1 MTANKGALVIDTKL
15 NSEKIETDF
24 KKIDKQTKN
33 MINRY
38 NKSVD
43 SIKSQEIALEK
54 VKKQLDSI
62 VSSEKT
68 PASIKAMETELNKI
82 NRQFNDAD
90 KRLTRNKDVI
100 EEKKG
105 QKQIQKGLGNQEEVS
120 RIENEIQSVL
130 KENEELKNT
139 MVSLDEKAA
148 ELEAKISEIKLDPN
162 NSLEA
167 QNLTQ
172 KIENMTSKLEE
183 SKKQTNELGKS
194 IKKNLGI
201 KAQLSGITEGF
212 DGIGKKVDKLKTR
225 MTRLIGTVAVFSLI
239 RSGLTSL
246 RNSFTSLLK
255 QNDTFKS
262 SLNQIKAN
270 LMTAF
275 APIYNACLPAINS
288 LMNSLSKL
296 TGTIAVFVSGLFG
309 TSLEDA
315 KKQAEGLSKSLDS
328 TAKSGEKA
336 SGSLASFDNLE
347 VVADNS
353 SSGGGTSSDNSID
366 YSGELQYSQKLLDIL
381 NKVKNFII
389 DNKKLIIGL
398 GAAIAVAFAIS
409 KIISFVSAFSPL
421 MKAIKAV
428 SSLFVKVGGDGTKSF
443 NKVGTGVTVAI
454 AGFALMVKNI
464 SDLITNWDELDT
476 KQKLIKIGMA
486 ALGVAAIALG
496 YAIAAGI
503 SAATLGIGAIIAL
516 IATLL
521 TAITALTVKFFTEKD
536 AILSV
541 EEAQNKLIEAQNK
554 YAEATD
560 SYVSAV
566 DKMEES
572 MNKLQEAENRTG
584 LSGQAL
590 YNQVQDGTLDYMN
603 MNSAQKEVYKAYL
616 ENMNAQKEL
625 QASTEELSNAK
636 KEETMASFAN
646 QLAIAAETG
655 NYDDYKNSVVT
666 AYEEGKISADEARDL
681 IEQSMSRMSD
691 ASQQTFMEDLPS
703 DIKNGMDPDKYK
715 TAKQKFKEWFS
726 NTCSS
731 IGDFFSK
738 LFTETIPNKL
748 NELKEKLKT
757 FFTKTLPNLAISG
770 VEMLVNKVISAFE
783 KLINL
788 PIKGINNLI
797 DKANKIPGVDIS
809 HLPSVTMGRVNIPR
823 LATGTVIPP
832 RSEFMAILG
841 DQKRGVNI
849 EAPLDTIVD
858 AFNKSLDERGN
869 ASGEL
874 VLNNATFIIRAGN
887 TDLSKVVVKSIRLAE
902 KDLGKP
908 LLVN

>member
-1 MTANKGALVIDTKL
+1 MAKSDGAVIIETKL
-15 NSEKIETDF
+15 STEKMETDF
-24 KKIDKQTKN
+24 KKIDSQTKK

-43 SIKSQEIALEK
+43 SIKSQEIALEN
-54 VKKQLDSI
+54 VKKKLESI
-62 VSSEKT
+62 VNSEKT
-68 PASIKAMETELNKI
+68 PASVKAMETELNKI
-82 NRQFNDAD
+82 NKQFNDAD
-90 KRLTRNKDVI
+90 KRLTKNKEVV

-105 QKQIQKGLGNQEEVS
+105 EKRIQKGLGNTGEAGK
-120 RIENEIQSVL
+120 IDNEIQSVL

-139 MVSLDEKAA
+139 MISLDEKAA
-148 ELEAKISEIKLDPN
+148 ELEAKIKEIKLNPN
-162 NSLEA
+162 NSVEA
-167 QNLTQ
+167 QNLIQ
-172 KIENMTSKLEE
+172 KIENINSKLEE
-183 SKKQTNELGKS
+183 TKKQTNELGQE
-194 IKKNLGI
+194 INKNLGI
-201 KAQLSGITEGF
+201 KAKISSITDGF

-225 MTRLIGTVAVFSLI
+225 MTRLVGTVAIFSLI
-239 RSGLTSL
+239 RSSLTKL
-246 RNSFTSLLK
+246 RNGFTSLLK
-255 QNDTFKS
+255 ENDTFSS

-288 LMNSLSKL
+288 LMSSLSKL

-315 KKQAEGLSKSLDS
+315 KKQAQGLSDSLEN

-347 VVADNS
+347 VVADTSSGSSGS
-353 SSGGGTSSDNSID
+353 SSDSGID
-366 YSGELQYSQKLLDIL
+366 YSGELTYSQKLLDIL
-381 NKVKNFII
+381 NKVKTVVLE
-389 DNKKLIIGL
+389 NKELFIGL
-398 GAAIAVAFAIS
+398 GIAIAGAFVIS
-409 KIISFVSAFSPL
+409 KIVGFVSLFSPL
-421 MKAIKAV
+421 IKV
-428 SSLFVKVGGDGTKSF
+428 LKTISGLFIKVGEDGTKSF
-443 NKVGTGVTVAI
+443 NNVGTGVTVAI
-454 AGFALMVKNI
+454 AGFILMVKSI
-464 SDLITNWDELDT
+464 SDLITNWDDLDT
-476 KQKLIKIGMA
+476 KQKLIKIGLA

-503 SAATLGIGAIIAL
+503 STATLGIGALIAL
-516 IATLL
+516 IAALL
-521 TAITALTVKFFTEKD
+521 TAIISLTVKFFTEKD

-584 LSGQAL
+584 LSGQEL
-590 YNQVQDGTLDYMN
+590 YDQVQDGTLDYMN

-616 ENMNAQKEL
+616 ENMSAQKEL
-625 QASTEELSNAK
+625 QTSTEELNNAK

-646 QLAIAAETG
+646 QLAIAAETD
-655 NYDDYKNSVVT
+655 NYDDYKKSVVQ

-703 DIKNGMDPDKYK
+703 DIKTGMDPDKYK

-797 DKANKIPGVDIS
+797 DKANKIPGVDIG
-809 HLPSVTMGRVNIPR
+809 HLPTVTMGRVSIPR
-823 LATGTVIPP
+823 LATGAVIPP

-849 EAPLDTIVD
+849 ETPLDTMVE
-858 AFNKSLDERGN
+858 AFNKALDNRGN
-869 ASGEL
+869 GNGEL
-874 VLNNATFIIRAGN
+874 VIENLTIINRMGN
-887 TDLSKVVVKSIRLAE
+887 TDLSKTVVKGVRIAE
-902 KDLGKP
+902 KQFGKP
-908 LLVN
+908 LFVN

>member
-1 MTANKGALVIDTKL
+1 MARSDGAVVIETRL
-15 NSEKIETDF
+15 NTEKIDTDF

-68 PASIKAMETELNKI
+68 PASVKAMETELNKI

-139 MVSLDEKAA
+139 MISLDEKAA

-347 VVADNS
+347 VVADNN

-381 NKVKNFII
+381 NNIKNFVVE
-389 DNKKLIIGL
+389 NKELVIG
-398 GAAIAVAFAIS
+398 
-409 KIISFVSAFSPL
+409 
-421 MKAIKAV
+421 M
-428 SSLFVKVGGDGTKSF
+428 
-443 NKVGTGVTVAI
+443 I
-454 AGFALMVKNI
+454 AGITGALI
-464 SDLITNWDELDT
+464 SLKLLGLDP
-476 KQKLIKIGMA
+476 IKG
-486 ALGVAAIALG
+486 
-496 YAIAAGI
+496 
-503 SAATLGIGAIIAL
+503 LGIGLIIAG
-516 IATLL
+516 IVTLVQG
-521 TAITALTVKFFTEKD
+521 IINFINDPSWENFGV
-536 AILSV
+536 IL
-541 EEAQNKLIEAQNK
+541 
-554 YAEATD
+554 
-560 SYVSAV
+560 
-566 DKMEES
+566 
-572 MNKLQEAENRTG
+572 TG
-584 LSGQAL
+584 LAL
-590 YNQVQDGTLDYMN
+590 ILAGVAVAML
-603 MNSAQKEVYKAYL
+603 AVKA
-616 ENMNAQKEL
+616 
-625 QASTEELSNAK
+625 
-636 KEETMASFAN
+636 AN
-646 QLAIAAETG
+646 PVAWIVLAIAA
-655 NYDDYKNSVVT
+655 VV
-666 AYEEGKISADEARDL
+666 ALGAI
-681 IEQSMSRMSD
+681 I
-691 ASQQTFMEDLPS
+691 
-703 DIKNGMDPDKYK
+703 IKYK
-715 TAKQKFKEWFS
+715 DEIMAWLSKAGDWIYENVIKP
-726 NTCSS
+726 
-731 IGDFFSK
+731 IGDFFVGLWEGIK
-738 LFTETIPNKL
+738 NVWFAVGNWFDEKVIKPIVNFFTSMWDS
-748 NELKEKLKT
+748 LKNGAKNAWDGIKNVFSNVAT
-757 FFTKTLPNLAISG
+757 FFKNIFSNAWEG
-770 VEMLVNKVISAFE
+770 VKKVFSTGGKIFDGIKEGIISAFTTVVNA
-783 KLINL
+783 I
-788 PIKGINNLI
+788 IGGINKVVAVPFNGINWAL
-797 DKANKIPGVDIS
+797 KKIRDINILGIEPFKWIS
-809 HLPSVTMGRVNIPR
+809 TISVPQIPK

-849 EAPLDTIVD
+849 EAPLDTIVE
-858 AFNKSLDERGN
+858 AFNKALDNRN
-869 ASGEL
+869 DSKGE
-874 VLNNATFIIRAGN
+874 VIIDNLTIIARMGD
-887 TDLSKVVVKSIRLAE
+887 TDVSKTVVKGVRIAE
-902 KDLGKP
+902 KNMGRP
-908 LLVN
+908 LFVS

>member
-1 MTANKGALVIDTKL
+1 MARSDGAVIIETRL
-15 NSEKIETDF
+15 NTEKIDTDF

-43 SIKSQEIALEK
+43 SIKSQEIALEN
-54 VKKQLDSI
+54 VKKKLDSI

-68 PASIKAMETELNKI
+68 PASVKAMETELNKL
-82 NRQFNDAD
+82 NKQFDIAD
-90 KRLTRNKDVI
+90 KKLVANKEIV
-100 EEKKG
+100 EQKKG
-105 QKQIQKGLGNQEEVS
+105 EKQVQQNLGNIGETT
-120 RIENEIQSVL
+120 RIGNEIQSVL

-139 MVSLDEKAA
+139 MISLDEKAA
-148 ELEAKISEIKLDPN
+148 ELEAKIKEVKLNPN

-347 VVADNS
+347 VVADNN

-381 NKVKNFII
+381 NNIKNFVVENKELVIGMIAGITGALIALNTLGFKPIKSLGIGIAIAGIVILIQGII
-389 DNKKLIIGL
+389 DFIKDPSWENFGTILTGLTLILAG
-398 GAAIAVAFAIS
+398 
-409 KIISFVSAFSPL
+409 
-421 MKAIKAV
+421 
-428 SSLFVKVGGDGTKSF
+428 
-443 NKVGTGVTVAI
+443 VAI
-454 AGFALMVKNI
+454 AMLAVNA
-464 SDLITNWDELDT
+464 TNP
-476 KQKLIKIGMA
+476 
-486 ALGVAAIALG
+486 VAWI
-496 YAIAAGI
+496 
-503 SAATLGIGAIIAL
+503 
-516 IATLL
+516 
-521 TAITALTVKFFTEKD
+521 V
-536 AILSV
+536 
-541 EEAQNKLIEAQNK
+541 
-554 YAEATD
+554 
-560 SYVSAV
+560 
-566 DKMEES
+566 
-572 MNKLQEAENRTG
+572 
-584 LSGQAL
+584 
-590 YNQVQDGTLDYMN
+590 
-603 MNSAQKEVYKAYL
+603 
-616 ENMNAQKEL
+616 
-625 QASTEELSNAK
+625 
-636 KEETMASFAN
+636 
-646 QLAIAAETG
+646 LAIAA
-655 NYDDYKNSVVT
+655 VT
-666 AYEEGKISADEARDL
+666 ALATI
-681 IEQSMSRMSD
+681 I
-691 ASQQTFMEDLPS
+691 
-703 DIKNGMDPDKYK
+703 IKYK
-715 TAKQKFKEWFS
+715 DEIMAWLSKAGEWIY
-726 NTCSS
+726 NNVIKP
-731 IGDFFSK
+731 IGDFFVGLWDGIKNIFSSVGNWFYTQVISPVVNFFSNMWNTLK
-738 LFTETIPNKL
+738 NGAKNAWEGIKNIFSTVANFFKNIFTNAWEGVKKVFSTGGKIFDGI
-748 NELKEKLKT
+748 KEGIVSA
-757 FFTKTLPNLAISG
+757 FTTVVNAIITG
-770 VEMLVNKVISAFE
+770 INKVVS
-783 KLINL
+783 L
-788 PIKGINNLI
+788 PFNGL
-797 DKANKIPGVDIS
+797 NKILDKIQGVSIAGIK
-809 HLPSVTMGRVNIPR
+809 PFNWITWRAPVPQIPK

-849 EAPLDTIVD
+849 EAPLDTIVE
-858 AFNKSLDERGN
+858 AFNKALDNRN
-869 ASGEL
+869 DSKGE
-874 VLNNATFIIRAGN
+874 VIIDNLTIIARMGD
-887 TDLSKVVVKSIRLAE
+887 TDVSKTVVKGVRIAE
-902 KDLGKP
+902 KNMGKP
-908 LLVN
+908 LFVS